1 MKRNM
6 TSKAQEAVMA
16 YPLLRAHFR
25 SSFLQTDRT
34 SGLFIMIVVDVRCLG
49 DDEGEVGGELRRH
62 EKPFCEGEVG
72 AVEGE

>member
-34 SGLFIMIVVDVRCLG
+34 SGLFIMIVVDVRCVS
-49 DDEGEVGGELRRH
+49 EGEGGGELRRH
-62 EKPFCEGEVG
+62 EKPFCEGEVVV
-72 AVEGE
+72 VE